1 MENKEEE
8 DNNVS
13 NSTSNPQT
21 GDNIILF
28 VSILA
33 ISVLG
38 IIITLKIKKIMQN
51 KL

>member
-1 MENKEEE
+1 MG
-8 DNNVS
+8 NNVS
-13 NSTSNPQT
+13 NNISNPQT

-38 IIITLKIKKIMQN
+38 IIITLKIRKN
-51 KL
+51 YAE